1 MQSAEVST
9 PSTPSKW
16 AQLVA
21 QMPRPD
27 KEDKTLKNVREGQIE
42 EIVGQLAAGGREAVV
57 ALVDMLIDPAAGQS
71 DSPVRHA
78 LHALVTHAAGVG
90 DEQRRA
96 VAAALASTLGD
107 RERSADV
114 RKFVV
119 RQLLLCGGP
128 EAALALGRLLRDDEL
143 SNDAAMAL
151 LAIRSGAAEQF
162 RAALAD
168 LVGPQRV
175 AAIVA
180 LGTLRDA
187 ESVDALREAAR
198 RDPDPVARLEAAW
211 ALANLGD
218 AASAD
223 AIFAVAEEA
232 TGFDHSRATNAC
244 LLLAE
249 NLLADGKKEQAVAI
263 YHRLLDKRKGP
274 ADAHVRAAAERGV
287 ERVAKTLR
295 HE

>member
-1 MQSAEVST
+1 MQTIST
-9 PSTPSKW
+9 PTTPSKW

-27 KEDKTLKNVREGQIE
+27 KGDKTLKNVAEGQVE
-42 EIVGQLAAGGREAVV
+42 KLVAELAAGGREAVV
-57 ALVDMLIDPAAGQS
+57 ALVDMLAEPAEGPS

-78 LHALVTHAAGVG
+78 LHALVMHAGGLG
-90 DEQRRA
+90 DERRRA
-96 VAAALASTLGD
+96 VAAALASTLND
-107 RERSADV
+107 RERSAGV

-119 RQLLLCGGP
+119 RQLELCGGP
-128 EAALALGRLLRDDEL
+128 EVTPALGRFLRDDEL

-151 LAIRSGAAEQF
+151 LAIRTGAAEQF

-187 ESVDALREAAR
+187 QSVDALRGAAR

-223 AIFAVAEEA
+223 AILAVAEDA
-232 TGFDHSRATNAC
+232 NGFDRDRASSAC

-249 NLLADGKKEQAVAI
+249 NMLAAGRRDQAVAI
-263 YHRLLDKRKGP
+263 YRRLLDTRKEP
-274 ADAHVRAAAERGV
+274 VDAHVRAAAERGV
-287 ERVAKTLR
+287 ARATKTQGR
-295 HE
+295 E

>member
-1 MQSAEVST
+1 
-9 PSTPSKW
+9 
-16 AQLVA
+16 
-21 QMPRPD
+21 MPRPD
-27 KEDKTLKNVREGQIE
+27 KEDKTLMNVRHGQVE
-42 EIVGQLAAGGREAVV
+42 SIVAEFAAGGREAVV
-57 ALVDMLIDPAAGQS
+57 ALVDMLADPTAGQS

-78 LHALVTHAAGVG
+78 LHTLVIHSGGLG
-90 DEQRRA
+90 DERRRA
-96 VAAALASTLGD
+96 TAAALASTLGD

-119 RQLLLCGGP
+119 RQLQLCGGA
-128 EAALALGRLLRDDEL
+128 EVATALGKLLRDDEL

-151 LAIRSGAAEQF
+151 LAIRAGAAEQF

-187 ESVDALREAAR
+187 ESADALREAAR

-211 ALANLGD
+211 ALANVGD
-218 AASAD
+218 AASAE
-223 AIFAVAEEA
+223 AVLAVADDA
-232 TGFDHSRATNAC
+232 TGFDRTRATNAC

-249 NLLADGKKEQAVAI
+249 NLLASGKEAQAAAL
-263 YHRLLDKRKGP
+263 YRRLLDTRKDP
-274 ADAHVRAAAERGV
+274 AEAHVRAAAERGAA
-287 ERVAKTLR
+287 RAAAK
-295 HE
+295 